1 MKFPTPQ
8 NEFPKG
14 SKVDRLKPAIGSTG
28 LELNCTVIS
37 GPHSNGKSDY
47 YMVKD
52 PNGQTNRVFPDEM
65 RCRIFYAGNC
75 ADSPDLVQEQS
86 PFGCMKACFC
96 VNFCYGWTLD
106 VFFRHEFIPFC
117 VKTV

>member
-1 MKFPTPQ
+1 MKFPTPH
-8 NEFPKG
+8 NEFPTG
-14 SKVDRLKPAIGSTG
+14 SKVDRLKRAIGSTG

-65 RCRIFYAGNC
+65 RCAMHEEDGKEVYTQKKISQWVYEPEAFAKYVRQLEAKIENC
-75 ADSPDLVQEQS
+75 ATEE
-86 PFGCMKACFC
+86 
-96 VNFCYGWTLD
+96 N
-106 VFFRHEFIPFC
+106 
-117 VKTV
+117 